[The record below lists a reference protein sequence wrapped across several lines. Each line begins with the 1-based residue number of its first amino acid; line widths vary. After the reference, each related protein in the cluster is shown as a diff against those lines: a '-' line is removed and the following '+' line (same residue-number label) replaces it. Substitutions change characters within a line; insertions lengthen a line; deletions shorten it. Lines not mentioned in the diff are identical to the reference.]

1 MKKRFYLFSFIVA
14 FILTACAT
22 KSFVLEE
29 NLRVSEQMAR
39 TDSLLQFQLHEQQF
53 KHEQMQ
59 DSLFLAIQKNYD
71 ALLLEFMA
79 ELYEKNYKIDSMQH
93 VMQEQGRYI
102 DDLMMNVDTLQ
113 SLQTRFEDADYS
125 IFNFSQLKITLDSLM
140 INQRH
145 LSRELQYMIR
155 DLNLIER
162 NMMDIIN
169 YSSSSLKAQLQAALV
184 DLKQSIYRN
193 NATAYKMI
201 MIYLMSNV
209 SSEPE
214 KLLKYIDSVYGMGD
228 ALDTVQVQFRPPG
241 SGNADA
247 VPDTL
252 R

>member
-1 MKKRFYLFSFIVA
+1 MKKRAYIFSFILA
-14 FILTACAT
+14 LFLTACAT

-29 NLRVSEQMAR
+29 NLRISEQMAKS
-39 TDSLLQFQLHEQQF
+39 DSLLQYQLHLQQAQQEQI
-53 KHEQMQ
+53 Q
-59 DSLFLAIQKNYD
+59 DSLFLSIQRNYD

-79 ELYEKNYKIDSMQH
+79 ELYEKNYQIDSIQH
-93 VMQEQGRYI
+93 IMQEQGRFI

-113 SLQTRFEDADYS
+113 RLQTRFEDADYS

-169 YSSSSLKAQLQAALV
+169 YSSSSLKAQLQTTLI
-184 DLKQSIYRN
+184 DFKHSIYKN

-201 MIYLMSNV
+201 MVYLMNNV

-214 KLLKYIDSVYGMGD
+214 KLLNYIDSVYGMGD
-228 ALDTVQVQFRPPG
+228 ALDTVRVRFLPPG
-241 SGNADA
+241 STA
-247 VPDTL
+247 VQDTL